1 MLLLNLTDAL
11 VLRVP
16 FPGITDSFTC
26 LPLGFSL
33 CCVSRLREFFFFVF
47 EGVRG
52 LGGGLDKD
60 GGGGFVGGGRNRVR
74 TTLSKREDKRR
85 TGGSERML
93 P

>member
-1 MLLLNLTDAL
+1 MFATW
-11 VLRVP
+11 
-16 FPGITDSFTC
+16 F
-26 LPLGFSL
+26 FSL
-33 CCVSRLREFFFFVF
+33 LCVSTPRVFFFVF

-60 GGGGFVGGGRNRVR
+60 GGWGFVGGGRNRVR